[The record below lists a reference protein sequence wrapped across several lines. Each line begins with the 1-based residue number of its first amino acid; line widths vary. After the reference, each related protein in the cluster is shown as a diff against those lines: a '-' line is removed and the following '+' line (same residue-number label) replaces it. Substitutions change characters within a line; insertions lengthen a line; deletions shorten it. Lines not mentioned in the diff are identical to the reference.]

1 MTLGEKIR
9 DLRDDFR
16 MTQAD
21 LAKEL
26 GVAISTVSAWEHGK
40 ADPSWLNAICLADL
54 FGVSLDELAGR
65 DEYI

>member
-1 MTLGEKIR
+1 
-9 DLRDDFR
+9 
-16 MTQAD
+16 MTQAE

-26 GVAISTVSAWEHGK
+26 GVATSTVSAWEHGTS
-40 ADPSWLNAICLADL
+40 DPSWLNAICLADL